1 MAGSLSSRKVT
12 EKHGGNMHG
21 KAGSGGESGQD
32 SAANQFL
39 VQIRAFNSG
48 KIEQ

>member
-1 MAGSLSSRKVT
+1 MASSLSSRKVT
-12 EKHGGNMHG
+12 KKHGGDTHR

-32 SAANQFL
+32 SEANQFF

-48 KIEQ
+48 KVEQ